1 MHVTSLTEFR
11 EAHLVYFVC
20 IVCIIVVQSKDL
32 IRLLTAAGWYLR
44 STRGSHHVFVHP
56 LKKGHLSV
64 PHPKKDLG
72 TGLLQKI
79 LKIAGIEDRK
89 I

>member
-11 EAHLVYFVC
+11 EFHRVDFVC
-20 IVCIIVVQSKDL
+20 IVCIIIMQSKDL
-32 IRLLTAAGWYLR
+32 VRLLTAAGWHLR

-72 TGLLQKI
+72 MGLLQKI
-79 LKIAGIEDRK
+79 LKSAGIEGRK